1 MNKNIDLAAI
11 ILAAGSGNRYDK
23 HHLKQLQVDDKTVLY
38 HSVKNF
44 IDKKIDLVFV
54 VLIKIILL
62 MPKMHL
68 KI

>member
-11 ILAAGSGNRYDK
+11 ILAAGSGDRYDK
-23 HHLKQLQVDDKTVLY
+23 KHLKQLEFIDDKTVLY

-54 VLIKIILL
+54 VVNKNHLIKEL
-62 MPKMHL
+62 
-68 KI
+68 